1 MNARRLLV
9 WVLIVGG
16 ILLAAVVGS
25 RRADQGLPLDPSSPG
40 PNGTKALVET
50 LRVLGAKVSVSSEL
64 PSDGG
69 TALLLADD
77 LSEQRR
83 ARLLDWVRQGGT
95 LVVADPSS
103 RVTRVE
109 PIGDTRIGL
118 LDAELEP
125 TCAVPAMRDVRRVS
139 APGGIVFRVPAGAQG
154 CFPRGHGA
162 WLVVQP
168 AGSGTV
174 VRLGG
179 ASALVNQRINRT
191 DNAVLIVGL
200 LSPAPGPEVVVLR
213 PPPPGGGSKG
223 LSDLIAPRVKLT
235 LVQLVVAFLLL
246 ALWRSRRLG
255 RPVTEPTAVRIPG
268 SELVVAVGNL
278 PRRPADGGAARPPGD
293 RQGGR
298 RSGRGGLRPGG
309 RPAGAWSRP
318 ARGRAGCRED
328 AAGQDAGSHPRLE
341 LQAGPV
347 HSRPDALRHPRP
359 DDLPAARRLLPV
371 PGGTGVHQPAAGRR
385 DQPNT
390 TQDPGR
396 APGGHGGAAG
406 DGRGAGHRA
415 ARPLPGRRHPEPDRV
430 RGHLPAA
437 RGPTRPLPVQAGAPL
452 SDRRAGAVGAGS
464 PRGGHGPARPR
475 DARRQRGRRQGRPG
489 QRPQGGRRRP
499 GGTARA
505 GLHRVDRPRD
515 QGIPVARAGG
525 VAPRRRHAAPCR
537 QGVGLAGGQAVRHP

>member
-1 MNARRLLV
+1 MNACRLLV

-83 ARLLDWVRQGGT
+83 TRLLDWVRQGGT

-109 PIGDTRIGL
+109 PSGDTRIGL

-139 APGGIVFRVPAGAQG
+139 APGGIVFRVPVGAQG

-168 AGSGTV
+168 TGSGTV

-200 LSPAPGPEVVVLR
+200 L

-278 PRRPADGGAARPPGD
+278 LRRARHRGQAAALLAGD
-293 RQGGR
+293 LR
-298 RSGRGGLRPGG
+298 RTLTERLGL
-309 RPAGAWSRP
+309 PAGTP
-318 ARGRAGCRED
+318 PEQVAGT
-328 AAGQDAGSHPRLE
+328 
-341 LQAGPV
+341 V
-347 HSRPDALRHPRP
+347 
-359 DDLPAARRLLPV
+359 
-371 PGGTGVHQPAAGRR
+371 
-385 DQPNT
+385 
-390 TQDPGR
+390 
-396 APGGHGGAAG
+396 
-406 DGRGAGHRA
+406 
-415 ARPLPGRRHPEPDRV
+415 
-430 RGHLPAA
+430 
-437 RGPTRPLPVQAGAPL
+437 
-452 SDRRAGAVGAGS
+452 
-464 PRGGHGPARPR
+464 
-475 DARRQRGRRQGRPG
+475 
-489 QRPQGGRRRP
+489 
-499 GGTARA
+499 
-505 GLHRVDRPRD
+505 
-515 QGIPVARAGG
+515 
-525 VAPRRRHAAPCR
+525 
-537 QGVGLAGGQAVRHP
+537 AVRTGIDRERVLAALQPPTPQDDAELVALAQAIDTIRTEVSSAHGAR